1 MGRRS
6 KSPARAET
14 RTRARARARARSRM
28 RTRVLT
34 ASGIVAGAL
43 LVFAVVPKVSGGNH
57 SAPDRDDAE
66 VSLSEGPPVPPIAP
80 EEPSARRDLPDRP
93 AESASESPPSA
104 EDIAARIAVRFP
116 LEPTLRLG
124 GKFTTV
130 PGDEAAPG
138 TGRKVTYRVEIEEG
152 LALDGGLFAA
162 IVQRTLN
169 DPRSWSRDGK
179 TFERTDSGGAS
190 FVIRLSSPGTLH
202 RICSP
207 IVGDT
212 SRNNVSCN
220 ATGTPWVM
228 INGWRW
234 AQGSTAYGDDIVG
247 YREMLINHEV
257 GHRLG
262 HQHSTRCA
270 SGGLAPVMMQ
280 QTKSR
285 KADNGTICTAN
296 PWPYPAATG

>member
-1 MGRRS
+1 
-6 KSPARAET
+6 
-14 RTRARARARARSRM
+14 M

-152 LALDGGLFAA
+152 LALDGGCS
-162 IVQRTLN
+162 
-169 DPRSWSRDGK
+169 PRSSSARS
-179 TFERTDSGGAS
+179 T
-190 FVIRLSSPGTLH
+190 IRAAGPGTA
-202 RICSP
+202 RPS
-207 IVGDT
+207 
-212 SRNNVSCN
+212 N
-220 ATGTPWVM
+220 AP
-228 INGWRW
+228 
-234 AQGSTAYGDDIVG
+234 TAEA
-247 YREMLINHEV
+247 RP
-257 GHRLG
+257 
-262 HQHSTRCA
+262 S
-270 SGGLAPVMMQ
+270 
-280 QTKSR
+280 
-285 KADNGTICTAN
+285 
-296 PWPYPAATG
+296 